1 VHGTGLPLATPFE
14 NSERDAPADADV
26 DHDALA
32 ALVDWVEQ
40 RGVDF
45 IVPCG
50 SNSEA
55 PLLTREERAAVV
67 ETVADAA
74 DGPVLAG
81 TGVEGYRRTLAYTR
95 DAAAAGAN
103 AALVVTPYYYD
114 HGGDAL
120 ADYYR
125 RLADES
131 PLPVY
136 LYSVP
141 TYTGV
146 RLAPETVG
154 ELAAH
159 PNVAGMKDSSGDLAA
174 FKQILARTS
183 DDFDLFVGSGGVYA
197 DALAAGGDG
206 GVLAV
211 ANVVPEL
218 ADAVYSADSP
228 AAARDANDAFV
239 DLNDLVTG
247 AYGIP
252 GLKAAMRSRGAPAGT
267 VRAPFRPVDDA
278 TATELAAAV
287 KAALD

>member
-1 VHGTGLPLATPFE
+1 MHGTGLPLVTPFE
-14 NSERDAPADADV
+14 DRGRDAPEDAAV

-67 ETVADAA
+67 DTVADAA

-81 TGVEGYRRTLAYTR
+81 TGAEGYRRTLTYTR
-95 DAAAAGAN
+95 DAAEAGAD

-114 HGGDAL
+114 HAMDAL
-120 ADYYR
+120 ATYYR

-141 TYTGV
+141 AFTGT

-154 ELAAH
+154 ELATH

-174 FKQILARTS
+174 FKRIRARTP

-211 ANVVPEL
+211 ANVAPEL
-218 ADAVYSADSP
+218 ADAVYAADSP
-228 AAARDANDAFV
+228 GAARATNDAFV
-239 DLNDLVTG
+239 ELNELVTG
-247 AYGIP
+247 TYGIP
-252 GLKAAMRSRGAPAGT
+252 GLKAAMRARSAPAGA

-278 TATELAAAV
+278 AATELAAAV
-287 KAALD
+287 ETALD

>member
-1 VHGTGLPLATPFE
+1 MHGTGLPLVTPFE
-14 NSERDAPADADV
+14 DSGRDAPV

-32 ALVDWVEQ
+32 ALVDWVEG

-67 ETVADAA
+67 DTVADVA

-81 TGVEGYRRTLAYTR
+81 TGAEGYRRTLTYTR
-95 DAAAAGAN
+95 DAAEAGAN

-114 HGGDAL
+114 HAMDAL
-120 ADYYR
+120 ATYYR

-141 TYTGV
+141 AFTGT

-154 ELAAH
+154 ELATH

-174 FKQILARTS
+174 FKRIRARTP

-211 ANVVPEL
+211 ANVAPEL
-218 ADAVYSADSP
+218 ADAVYAADSP
-228 AAARDANDAFV
+228 GAARAANDAFV
-239 DLNDLVTG
+239 ELNELVTG
-247 AYGIP
+247 RYGIP
-252 GLKAAMRSRGAPAGT
+252 GLKAAMRARGAPAGA

-287 KAALD
+287 ETALD